1 MNTPYL
7 LIDADTGIDDSI
19 AILYAL
25 RQKNVRVVGITT
37 VCGNTTAQQAAEN
50 TLRLIALS
58 GVSEPVPVAVGAAQ
72 PLLGGWSGPAV
83 LIHGENGIGNV
94 QLPPTPQKPVE
105 ESACDF
111 ILRMA
116 HTYPGELTLVMLGRM
131 TNLALALER
140 EPQLPR
146 LVRNVVFMGGTY
158 HTPGNVSPVAEA
170 NIAGDPEAADR
181 VFCAGF
187 DLTMVGLD
195 VTEQVRLTAEHTA
208 LLEKYALPETR
219 ATAAYIR
226 QAMDFYFTFN
236 RMQNNCLDH
245 CPVHDPLAVLVA
257 LDPSLVQTRKMPARV
272 ECGGTFCRG
281 MVVTDLREY
290 PMDAPLL
297 TVCTQVDGR
306 RAVEKLLAA
315 FTR

>member
-1 MNTPYL
+1 MERVIFHCDLNSFYASVELLSHPELKSRIGRISMMGGGIRHGNWTP
-7 LIDADTGIDDSI
+7 
-19 AILYAL
+19 
-25 RQKNVRVVGITT
+25 
-37 VCGNTTAQQAAEN
+37 AAEFN
-50 TLRLIALS
+50 
-58 GVSEPVPVAVGAAQ
+58 
-72 PLLGGWSGPAV
+72 
-83 LIHGENGIGNV
+83 
-94 QLPPTPQKPVE
+94 
-105 ESACDF
+105 
-111 ILRMA
+111 IL
-116 HTYPGELTLVMLGRM
+116 V
-131 TNLALALER
+131 
-140 EPQLPR
+140 
-146 LVRNVVFMGGTY
+146 
-158 HTPGNVSPVAEA
+158 
-170 NIAGDPEAADR
+170 DPEAAEL
-181 VFCAGF
+181 VFRSGVPI
-187 DLTMVGLD
+187 TMAGLD

-219 ATAAYIR
+219 AIAAYIR

-297 TVCTQVDGR
+297 TICTQVDGR